1 MRAPFFSKL
10 FHIFSSRD
18 TPPARASNRLIAE
31 NNLPGDEEW
40 RLTRPAAR
48 REIEGYAS
56 VCSASRGQTI
66 ELYVNTAAPS
76 YTVQIFRMGWYGG
89 RGARRVLGPVSA
101 RGVVQPITVP
111 DPETGL
117 VDCDWRSPVTFAVE
131 ADWRSGVYLAKLE
144 ESAGQRQSYVIF
156 VVRDD
161 DDGAEVVF
169 ELPVNTYQAYNF
181 WGGRSAYAWGSG
193 DGLPWGSTPGRAAVN
208 ISFNRPYAAST
219 DPAASF
225 GVGAGEFLC
234 NVQPVNEGYPISSA
248 GWDYNLVRWL
258 EREGYRVSYITNTD
272 THNSPALFD
281 RRRLFISGAHDEYW
295 SWQGRANLERA
306 LSRGTNL
313 FFSGANEIY
322 WQVRSEKDRRGR
334 ADRVL
339 AIYKESAGQ
348 RDPVL
353 LDQDPSNDH
362 LATTQWRLPPVSRP
376 EDKLIGVMYFMDP
389 VDGDIVVA
397 DANHWA
403 FANTGLVNG
412 SKLEGLLGYEVD
424 GLGENTPH
432 GLRVLAASPAKS
444 LLDPTRTVTSN
455 MTAYV
460 AASGAEVFATGS
472 IQWSWGLD
480 DFNAPDLRSSR
491 LSPATVQIT
500 GNVLERFGAKRYSS
514 EPLAKRLDFSP
525 VRL

>member
-1 MRAPFFSKL
+1 MAPRSCLNFPL
-10 FHIFSSRD
+10 
-18 TPPARASNRLIAE
+18 TPI
-31 NNLPGDEEW
+31 
-40 RLTRPAAR
+40 RLTISGAADLLT
-48 REIEGYAS
+48 
-56 VCSASRGQTI
+56 RGAAAMGFHGAPPR
-66 ELYVNTAAPS
+66 AAP
-76 YTVQIFRMGWYGG
+76 
-89 RGARRVLGPVSA
+89 
-101 RGVVQPITVP
+101 
-111 DPETGL
+111 
-117 VDCDWRSPVTFAVE
+117 
-131 ADWRSGVYLAKLE
+131 
-144 ESAGQRQSYVIF
+144 
-156 VVRDD
+156 
-161 DDGAEVVF
+161 
-169 ELPVNTYQAYNF
+169 
-181 WGGRSAYAWGSG
+181 
-193 DGLPWGSTPGRAAVN
+193 AVN

-234 NVQPVNEGYPISSA
+234 NVQPVNERIS
-248 GWDYNLVRWL
+248 NLKRRMGL
-258 EREGYRVSYITNTD
+258 QSRSLAEREAIASAIITNTD
-272 THNSPALFD
+272 IIILRHYSIGGAFSSAERMMSIGHGKAGPISSGLF
-281 RRRLFISGAHDEYW
+281 RR
-295 SWQGRANLERA
+295 
-306 LSRGTNL
+306 TNL

-480 DFNAPDLRSSR
+480 DFNAPDLRSSK

>member
-10 FHIFSSRD
+10 LRILSSNGRSA
-18 TPPARASNRLIAE
+18 ARASHPLTAE
-31 NNLPGDEEW
+31 NNLPGDEDW
-40 RLTRPAAR
+40 RLTRPASR

-56 VCSASRGQTI
+56 VCSASRGQTL

-89 RGARRVLGPVSA
+89 RGARRVLGPVAA
-101 RGVVQPITVP
+101 RGVAQPIPAP

-117 VDCDWRSPVTFAVE
+117 VDCDWQSPVTFAVQ

-144 ESAGQRQSYVIF
+144 ESIGRRQSYVIF

-161 DDGAEVVF
+161 DDDADVVF

-181 WGGRSAYAWGSG
+181 WGGRSAYAWGG
-193 DGLPWGSTPGRAAVN
+193 GEGLPWGSTPGRAAVK

-219 DPAASF
+219 NPAASF
-225 GVGAGEFLC
+225 GMGAGEFLC
-234 NVQPVNEGYPISSA
+234 NVQPVKEGYPISSA

-258 EREGYRVSYITNTD
+258 EREGYHVSYITNAD
-272 THNSPALFD
+272 IHNSPALLD
-281 RRRLFISGAHDEYW
+281 RRRVFISGAHDEYW
-295 SWQGRANLERA
+295 SWQGRANLELA

-322 WQVRSEKDRRGR
+322 WQVRSEKDGRGR
-334 ADRVL
+334 ADRHL

-353 LDQDPSNDH
+353 LDQDPSNDY

-376 EDKLIGVMYFMDP
+376 EDMLIGVMYFMDP
-389 VDGDIVVA
+389 VDGDIIVS
-397 DANHWA
+397 DASHWA

-424 GLGENTPH
+424 CLAGNAPD
-432 GLRVLAASPAKS
+432 GLRVLAASPAKN
-444 LLDPTRTVTSN
+444 LHDPSRIGVAN
-455 MTAYV
+455 MAAYV
-460 AASGAEVFATGS
+460 APSGAEVFATGS

-480 DFNAPDLRSSR
+480 DFNAPDLRASR
-491 LSPATVQIT
+491 LSRAAAKIT
-500 GNVLERFGAKRYSS
+500 HNVLEGFGARRHSS
-514 EPLAKRLDFSP
+514 
-525 VRL
+525 